1 MTSQMYRYR
10 VVVSD
15 RPQTF
20 ELTASPVHVAAAR
33 IGVGPDAAHVVDF
46 WAEFHEGAVS
56 VTRTFQVYGTGHA
69 LPENARHCGTTAR
82 TAEGLVWHLYELPSE
97 GP

>member
-1 MTSQMYRYR
+1 MTSRMYRYR

-20 ELTASPVHVAAAR
+20 ELTASPVHVAADR
-33 IGVGPDAAHVVDF
+33 VGVGPDAEHVVDF
-46 WAEFHEGAVS
+46 WAEFDEGALAVP
-56 VTRTFQVYGTGHA
+56 RTFQVYGTGHE
-69 LPENARHCGTTAR
+69 LPESARHCGTTAR
-82 TAEGLVWHLYELPSE
+82 TPEGLVWHLYELPSE